1 MSDEE
6 DDEAKEERRKQLAVL
21 EKEKVCIYT
30 CVCAL
35 TCVCVCVCSHSL
47 SCTVD
52 YIYTLSTYC
61 VGNALFKEGKLEAAV
76 ERYSRAMDLDP
87 KCRAASK

>member
-1 MSDEE
+1 MYIVVVPQDAACEEIECKDQSSSGDELSDEE

-21 EKEKVCIYT
+21 EKEKVCIYA
-30 CVCAL
+30 CVC
-35 TCVCVCVCSHSL
+35 TYVCVCTHSL

-61 VGNALFKEGKLEAAV
+61 VGECSVQRREA
-76 ERYSRAMDLDP
+76 
-87 KCRAASK
+87 